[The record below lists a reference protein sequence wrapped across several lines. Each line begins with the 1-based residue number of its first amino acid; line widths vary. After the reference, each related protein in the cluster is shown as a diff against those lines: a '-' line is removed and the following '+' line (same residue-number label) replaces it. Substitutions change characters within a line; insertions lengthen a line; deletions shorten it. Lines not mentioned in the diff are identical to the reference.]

1 MIDALLLLAR
11 NKRLV
16 VWLPIA
22 AAALAAIVSLFLPNI
37 YTATARILPPQ
48 QNASMAA
55 ALLAQLGNLGQIAS
69 QTAGLKN
76 PSDLYVGMLQSRTI
90 ADNIIKRFHLQS
102 LYDKETLVDTRK
114 ALANRTT
121 IFSGRD
127 GLIAIE
133 FEDEDPVRAAS
144 IANAYIEELQN
155 LSQTLAVTEAS
166 QRRLFFEKQLAQTR
180 SDLTSA
186 EIAFQK
192 VQEKT
197 GLLKLDGQ
205 SQAIIESVAS
215 LRAEIAS
222 KEVQL
227 ETMRTFSTST
237 NPDLIRAGSQLSALR
252 EQLSKLERGA
262 AATQGSV
269 FVPTGRIPQ
278 VGLEYVRTLR
288 DLKYQEALF
297 ELMAK
302 QFEIAKIDEARDMG
316 IIQVLD
322 AAIPPDKK
330 SWPKRSLIVVAT
342 FIVVLLVGVL
352 AVLVKEVHEQALLD
366 PTLSSKYQTFLNL
379 VFGFLR
385 R

>member
-155 LSQTLAVTEAS
+155 
-166 QRRLFFEKQLAQTR
+166 
-180 SDLTSA
+180 
-186 EIAFQK
+186 
-192 VQEKT
+192 
-197 GLLKLDGQ
+197 
-205 SQAIIESVAS
+205 S
-215 LRAEIAS
+215 LRH
-222 KEVQL
+222 
-227 ETMRTFSTST
+227 
-237 NPDLIRAGSQLSALR
+237 LSAACFLKSS
-252 EQLSKLERGA
+252 LHK
-262 AATQGSV
+262 QGV
-269 FVPTGRIPQ
+269 I
-278 VGLEYVRTLR
+278 
-288 DLKYQEALF
+288 
-297 ELMAK
+297 
-302 QFEIAKIDEARDMG
+302 
-316 IIQVLD
+316 
-322 AAIPPDKK
+322 
-330 SWPKRSLIVVAT
+330 
-342 FIVVLLVGVL
+342 
-352 AVLVKEVHEQALLD
+352 
-366 PTLSSKYQTFLNL
+366 
-379 VFGFLR
+379 
-385 R
+385 